1 MLNIVTFIRVS
12 ARYIPKI
19 EIIDDTK
26 AGVDVSVSSFFL
38 HWFYFTIEIEYIG
51 FKKFTNAY
59 P

>member
-12 ARYIPKI
+12 TRYIPKI

-38 HWFYFTIEIEYIG
+38 H
-51 FKKFTNAY
+51 
-59 P
+59 